1 MKGGGIRTRHGVG
14 VDKNLVKI
22 SYFGIVLPKAR
33 HSKPTPMKSPL
44 LLCLATL
51 LAAPLAFSAD
61 KAIDFPKAAPL
72 VTFSLPDS
80 WVVDLDDEGLMATP
94 TKDDDSVIV
103 EMSELEAGLD
113 SFDAAVKEAKETV
126 SEFKNMK
133 YDEMQKGEKDGLGI
147 AILNAEGEDE
157 NGKAFINL
165 VLLAK
170 PGAKEFILLSCISSK
185 EGSDKHGAAIGA
197 LIGSIKAR

>member
-1 MKGGGIRTRHGVG
+1 MKT
-14 VDKNLVKI
+14 
-22 SYFGIVLPKAR
+22 S
-33 HSKPTPMKSPL
+33 L
-44 LLCLATL
+44 LLCLATF

-61 KAIDFPKAAPL
+61 KAVDFPKAAPL
-72 VTFSLPDS
+72 VTFSLPDT
-80 WVVDLDDEGLMATP
+80 WVVDLDDEGLLATP
-94 TKDDDSVIV
+94 TKDDESVIV
-103 EMSELEAGLD
+103 ELSELEAGLD

-157 NGKAFINL
+157 DGKAFINL

-170 PGAKEFILLSCISSK
+170 PGAKGFILLSCISSK
-185 EGSDKHGAAIGA
+185 EGSNKHGAAIGA
-197 LIGSIKAR
+197 LIGSIKAK

>member
-1 MKGGGIRTRHGVG
+1 MKT
-14 VDKNLVKI
+14 
-22 SYFGIVLPKAR
+22 S
-33 HSKPTPMKSPL
+33 L
-44 LLCLATL
+44 LLCLTLL
-51 LAAPLAFSAD
+51 LAAPLTFAAD
-61 KAIDFPKAAPL
+61 KAVDFPKAAPL
-72 VTFSLPDS
+72 VTFALPDT
-80 WVVDLDDEGLMATP
+80 WVVDLDDEGLLATP

-103 EMSELEAGLD
+103 ELAELEAGLD
-113 SFDAAVKEAKETV
+113 SYDAAVKEAKETM

-133 YDEMQKGEKDGLGI
+133 YDETQKGENGGLGI

-170 PGAKEFILLSCISSK
+170 PGAKNFILLSCISSK

-197 LIGSIKAR
+197 LIGSIKAK